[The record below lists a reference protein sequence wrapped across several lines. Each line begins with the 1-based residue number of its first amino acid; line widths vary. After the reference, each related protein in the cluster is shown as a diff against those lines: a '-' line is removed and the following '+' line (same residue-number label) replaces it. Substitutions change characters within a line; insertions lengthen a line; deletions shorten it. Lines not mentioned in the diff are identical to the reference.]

1 MNADEDYDDEYVSKT
16 QIKQEAQEIKKLGE
30 KLVNLGEAALAKI
43 PLDDEVKA
51 AVELARNINKK
62 KNGYRRQLQF
72 IGKLLRKRDITEIEQ
87 GLLKLQMHHQ
97 QNNTKFHELEQLR
110 DKLISEGDKAIQ
122 EVLESHPLLERQKLR
137 QLLRQIEKEKQLE
150 KPPAAARELF
160 QYLKS
165 ETQQDQ

>member
-1 MNADEDYDDEYVSKT
+1 MNAEEDYGDEHVSKT

-30 KLVNLGEAALAKI
+30 KLVNLGDAALAKI
-43 PLDDEVKA
+43 PLDDEVRT

-72 IGKLLRKRDITEIEQ
+72 IGKLLRKRDLTEIEE

-97 QNNTKFHELEQLR
+97 QNTAQFHELELLR
-110 DKLISEGDKAIQ
+110 DKLIAEGDKAIQ
-122 EVLESHPLLERQKLR
+122 ETLETYPGLERQKLR
-137 QLLRQIEKEKQLE
+137 QLLRQIEKEKQQE

-165 ETQQDQ
+165 ETQKDQ